1 MKKRILSLILC
12 IAMCMSLVGIFAGCG
27 GDENTDPNNPN
38 NGSQSTGLP
47 ANKDALVI
55 MSEELDGL
63 FNPFYSTSGAD
74 STIVSM
80 TQIGMLTS
88 KYVNGE
94 VEVAFGENEAV
105 VAKDY
110 MSKYD
115 EATETTTYTF
125 VLKNGIKYSDGA
137 PLTMEDVLFNLYV
150 YLDPVYAGSAT
161 LYSTKIQG
169 LTEYR
174 TQEQSSDTG
183 VDADSQLSETA
194 TASAMNRVNE
204 LVNLFKS
211 VGKTQQDGVFYAD
224 VQMMTDAINALSDS
238 QISDGYKE
246 AVTHDP
252 SSISHEDWKKQL
264 LEDYENICKLYKE
277 ELQTAY
283 NTAKEAYTESPY
295 KEHDEFKDQLFC
307 FMASQ
312 GYVEITYVK
321 VNGKDDKSQIES
333 VRAQYGSTIDTME
346 EAIEY
351 AYNDTISSALP
362 AVFSYTS
369 SAQKVI
375 NEYVSN
381 AKDVILRGKVQAD
394 GSLKFDSISGI
405 VSLGHTEDK
414 KGTTIEVNGTTYKI
428 ASAHNSDGTVANADE
443 YDVLQITIDGID
455 PKAVWNFAFAV
466 APQHY
471 YGKGSSVGVDIEN
484 NQFGVEWGSFEFM
497 KEIIQSPLNIKVPM
511 GAGAYKATD
520 RSDADNPAGNAFYN
534 SNVVYFKAN
543 NYFDTVGEG
552 IENAKIQKVRY
563 QVVSASNAL
572 PMLES
577 GSIHYAT
584 PQLTDAN
591 FAKIEA
597 LDKIG
602 ANYILNDQ
610 LGYGYIGVNASK
622 VTDINLR
629 KAIMCAMN
637 TALALDYYR
646 PGTAERIFWPMS
658 TVSWAYPKDGS
669 GKLDENNERD
679 YPLPDFNEEDATILI
694 EDYMQRAGVTAG
706 SSKLKFTFTI
716 AGSNLQDHPTY
727 KTFRDAAALLNKL
740 GWSIT
745 VQADTQALTKLST
758 GSLEVWA
765 AAWGSTIDPDMYQV
779 YHKNSTATS
788 TLAWGYPTIKSS
800 GSKEEQ
806 DILNE
811 LSKVIEEA
819 RETDVRADRAELYRE
834 AMGYVLD
841 LAIELPVYQRS
852 VVYVYNAN
860 VIDASSLPEASNP
873 YSSPLDRIWELEF
886 VK

>member
-351 AYNDTISSALP
+351 AYNDTISSSLP